1 MFDHKLPFKVPHK
14 ADSMDKIKRNSG
26 TPVLGQLLSFIPRSY
41 FNRLV
46 VQLGTDKY
54 VKRFKSWDHLVSM
67 LFTVIEDV
75 GGIRELCS
83 GLAAHNQSLK
93 HLGMG
98 YLPRRSTLSDANLR
112 RGSELFEKTFF
123 GVYKQHYRFF
133 SDSSIPK
140 NEEWLSR
147 LFLVDSTTITLFKN
161 IMKACGNPLANG
173 RRKGGVKIHTGMW
186 LKEQVPSLI
195 RITKAAEN
203 DKNFMHRFKNLPA
216 LTILVFD
223 KAYLNFSLYAHW
235 SKTQVSFVS
244 RLHKRCV
251 VNRGNLNF
259 LTLEDQEYGILEDCQ
274 AELGHKQQKQKVKCR
289 IIKFYDRLQK
299 REIEFITNDMQLSAS
314 NIAEIYKQR
323 WQIELLF
330 KRLKQNLK
338 ITSFIGDNENAI
350 RIQIW
355 CALIADLLVQIARK
369 GTHRC
374 RLSYSVVCG
383 LFRLHLMNYVKVKDL
398 LLKSTDPNIY
408 MQNVQLE
415 PTLFDIGPP

>member
-1 MFDHKLPFKVPHK
+1 
-14 ADSMDKIKRNSG
+14 MDKITRNSG
-26 TPVLGQLLSFIPRSY
+26 MPVLGQLLSFIPRSN
-41 FNRLV
+41 FNRV
-46 VQLGTDKY
+46 VNQLGTDRY
-54 VKRFKSWDHLVSM
+54 VKRFTSWNHLVCM
-67 LFTVIEDV
+67 LFTVIENV

-93 HLGMG
+93 HLGISSM
-98 YLPRRSTLSDANLR
+98 PCRSTVSDGNKNR
-112 RGSELFEKTFF
+112 SSELFEKTFLSI
-123 GVYKQHYRFF
+123 YKHHYHFF

-140 NEEWLSR
+140 NEKWLSR

-161 IMKACGNPLANG
+161 IMKACGNQMANG

-195 RITKAAEN
+195 TITKAAES

-216 LTILVFD
+216 QTIIVFD
-223 KAYLNFSLYAHW
+223 KAYVNFSLFVHW
-235 SKTQVSFVS
+235 SKNNVSFVS

-251 VNRGNLNF
+251 VNRGNYNL
-259 LTLEDQEYGILEDCQ
+259 LTPEDQEYGILEDCE

-289 IIKFYDRLQK
+289 IIKFYDTLQK
-299 REIEFITNDMQLSAS
+299 REIEFITNDMQLAGCT
-314 NIAEIYKQR
+314 IAEIYKQR

-355 CALIADLLVQIARK
+355 CVLIADLLVQIARK
-369 GTHRC
+369 GSRRC
-374 RLSYSVVCG
+374 KLSYSVICG
-383 LFRLHLMNYVKVKDL
+383 LFRLHLMNYVRVTDL
-398 LLKSTDPNIY
+398 LLKSTDPNIFPR
-408 MQNVQLE
+408 NVQLA
-415 PTLFDIGPP
+415 PTLFDLGPP

>member
-1 MFDHKLPFKVPHK
+1 MDQMLPLKIPLK
-14 ADSMDKIKRNSG
+14 ADNMDKITRNSG
-26 TPVLGQLLSFIPRSY
+26 MPVLGQLLSFIPRSS

-46 VQLGTDKY
+46 GQLGTDRY
-54 VKRFKSWDHLVSM
+54 VKRFKSWDHLVCM
-67 LFTVIEDV
+67 IFTVIEDI

-93 HLGMG
+93 HLGMN
-98 YLPRRSTLSDANLR
+98 YMPRRSTLSDANMR
-112 RGSELFEKTFF
+112 RSAELFEKTFLSI
-123 GVYKQHYRFF
+123 YKQHYQFF

-140 NEEWLSR
+140 NEKWLSR
-147 LFLVDSTTITLFKN
+147 LFLVDSTTVTLFKN
-161 IMKACGNPLANG
+161 IMKACGNAMANG

-195 RITKAAEN
+195 AITKAAEN

-216 LTILVFD
+216 QTILVFD
-223 KAYLNFSLYAHW
+223 KAYVNFEMFVHW
-235 SKTQVSFVS
+235 SKTEVSFVS
-244 RLHKRCV
+244 RLHKRCKV
-251 VNRGNLNF
+251 TWGNYNL
-259 LTLEDQEYGILEDCQ
+259 LTREDEEYGILEDCQ
-274 AELGHKQQKQKVKCR
+274 AELGHSQQKQKVKCR
-289 IIKFYDRLQK
+289 IIKFYDNKDQ
-299 REIEFITNDMQLSAS
+299 REIEFITNDMQLAACT
-314 NIAEIYKQR
+314 IAEIYKQR

-369 GTHRC
+369 GSRKC
-374 RLSYSVVCG
+374 KLAYSVICG
-383 LFRLHLMNYVKVKDL
+383 LFRLHLMNYVRVTDL

-408 MQNVQLE
+408 PRNVQLA

>member
-1 MFDHKLPFKVPHK
+1 
-14 ADSMDKIKRNSG
+14 MDKITRNSG
-26 TPVLGQLLSFIPRSY
+26 MPVLGQLLSFIPRNN

-46 VQLGTDKY
+46 GQLGTDRY
-54 VKRFKSWDHLVSM
+54 VKRFKSWDHLVCM
-67 LFTVIEDV
+67 LFTVIEDI

-98 YLPRRSTLSDANLR
+98 CMPRRSTLSDANMR
-112 RGSELFEKTFF
+112 RCSELFEKIFSSI
-123 GVYKQHYRFF
+123 YKQHYRFF

-140 NEEWLSR
+140 NEQWLSR
-147 LFLVDSTTITLFKN
+147 LFLVDSTTVTLFKN

-195 RITKAAEN
+195 MISKAAGN
-203 DKNFMHRFKNLPA
+203 DRNFMPRFKKLPA
-216 LTILVFD
+216 QTIIVFD
-223 KAYLNFSLYAHW
+223 KAYVNFGLFVHW

-244 RLHKRCV
+244 RLHKRCI
-251 VNRGNLNF
+251 VNRGNYNL
-259 LTLEDQEYGILEDCQ
+259 LTQEDQQYGILEDCV
-274 AELGHKQQKQKVKCR
+274 AELGHTHQKQKVKCR
-289 IIKFYDRLQK
+289 IIKFYDSLHQRQ
-299 REIEFITNDMQLSAS
+299 IEFITNDMQLAACT
-314 NIAEIYKQR
+314 IAEIYKQR

-338 ITSFIGDNENAI
+338 ITNFIGDNENAI

-369 GTHRC
+369 GSQRC
-374 RLSYSVVCG
+374 KLSYSVICG
-383 LFRLHLMNYVKVKDL
+383 LFRLHLMNYVRVTDL
-398 LLKSTDPNIY
+398 LLKSTDPNIF
-408 MQNVQLE
+408 QRNVQLE